1 MRNEDGRLRAMVI
14 SAIMAAMGLVLPI
27 AFHAVG
33 LGGKFLPMLLP
44 LLLNGFL
51 VPLPWAMATGAL
63 VPLLSAVT
71 TGMPPLFP
79 PVAFSMSLECAV
91 LSGTAA
97 AIYRGRPSR
106 LWYALITAIVLGRAT
121 SLGATWLLA
130 RLLHLPAT
138 IATVAALVQ
147 GLPGVLLQLA
157 VVPLVV
163 RQTFRRRGFLFNHD
177 SQS

>member
-1 MRNEDGRLRAMVI
+1 MVI
-14 SAIMAAMGLVLPI
+14 SATMAAMGLVLPI

-33 LGGKFLPMLLP
+33 LGSKFLPMLLP

-51 VPLPWAMATGAL
+51 VPLPWAIATGAL

-91 LSGTAA
+91 LGGTAA

-106 LWYALITAIVLGRAT
+106 LWYALITAILLGRAT

-130 RLLHLPAT
+130 QLLHLPAT
-138 IATVAALVQ
+138 IVTAAALVQ

-163 RQTFRRRGFLFNHD
+163 RQTIRRRGLLFNHD